1 MFFWLW
7 FNSSPRPISCFA
19 QRVKQVVPLPSPFI
33 FVFLFFPWSSFC
45 PWWSCENILWVV
57 KYLYP
62 SFLLYG
68 LLSVRNSRFLCKQRS
83 SKIKILHRY
92 VILVSTLLYAGF
104 VSIGFLKVIMG
115 LSPQIVFCQ
124 PVMAFSCARQFS
136 GQITC
141 SPKQTWGNGK
151 QPFFVVNGLVA

>member
-19 QRVKQVVPLPSPFI
+19 QRVKQVVPLPLPLSSLFSCSSHDHH
-33 FVFLFFPWSSFC
+33 FVLDDHVKISSESWNISTHLFS
-45 PWWSCENILWVV
+45 LW
-57 KYLYP
+57 
-62 SFLLYG
+62 
-68 LLSVRNSRFLCKQRS
+68 SVRNSRFLCKQRS